1 VQPAVRRCHR
11 QVVASEEDIQRELSR
26 EEQAGDSEPQA
37 KRCARVGRKSRVK
50 RARGTAGTVSER
62 TRRREVC
69 GTAACVCEVCGIP
82 RLRWCCGPL
91 PLQMPHSPAYCKHC
105 IVTICDTISRGLNS
119 FEA

>member
-1 VQPAVRRCHR
+1 MQPAVRRCHR

-62 TRRREVC
+62 TRRRDKRGIFV
-69 GTAACVCEVCGIP
+69 GQLGVWYTAPAVV
-82 RLRWCCGPL
+82 LRPAA
-91 PLQMPHSPAYCKHC
+91 LQMPHSPAYCKHC